1 MAPRL
6 NPRRPPP
13 LGFPSWAEF
22 VAIALIV
29 VWLVGLVAI
38 ETALWRVHILLV
50 LACGILLFSFWNNRS
65 PRGDS

>member
-13 LGFPSWAEF
+13 PGFPSWAEF
-22 VAIALIV
+22 IAITLLV
-29 VWLVGLVAI
+29 VWLVGLVAFDAS
-38 ETALWRVHILLV
+38 EVRLHLLLLIAFGV
-50 LACGILLFSFWNNRS
+50 LVFSLWNNRS